1 MVKTSSVSHYDM
13 VSQWVSGRGWESL
26 LFHPAR
32 VVWAPSQFLLAN
44 SQIGLQQPSFQCQY
58 SSRSLIPWGETE
70 SETEISSLIRVE
82 ASLPVLIS
90 LTLFHVQCYAIL
102 KSGIKLAACIKHAS
116 TPSKH
121 SITQKK
127 NTAFSKNT
135 TTLISISRMGLLIQA
150 KNDWLPFFVCF
161 PLLYCQFK
169 PSNAAIVV
177 WFLLSF
183 PGSKSVLFSPNN
195 NVQIGWFIIWFWWNE
210 VEIWALWGG
219 TRCCWNAFWIELAEK
234 RMHFKST
241 ECQNGFYHANKCH
254 FTIKL
259 FQNTAH
265 SWRLRTST

>member
-1 MVKTSSVSHYDM
+1 
-13 VSQWVSGRGWESL
+13 
-26 LFHPAR
+26 
-32 VVWAPSQFLLAN
+32 
-44 SQIGLQQPSFQCQY
+44 
-58 SSRSLIPWGETE
+58 
-70 SETEISSLIRVE
+70 
-82 ASLPVLIS
+82 
-90 LTLFHVQCYAIL
+90 
-102 KSGIKLAACIKHAS
+102 
-116 TPSKH
+116 
-121 SITQKK
+121 
-127 NTAFSKNT
+127 
-135 TTLISISRMGLLIQA
+135 MGLLIQA

-265 SWRLRTST
+265 SWRLRTSTLKKCSNDANAFTVNDKVAYSSVKLIDLVKCSFDNACTT